1 MLDGKLIEI
10 ETKKYKPT
18 EDTDFLLVETEENLK
33 VLKTH
38 LEEERVLEIAI
49 DLEAHTMRSYQG
61 VTCLMQISTRFKHFI
76 VDVIKLRLFVGDAL
90 RGVFDDPKKQ
100 KVLHGADMDIQ
111 WLQRD
116 FGLYI
121 VNMFDTGQAARVL

>member
-1 MLDGKLIEI
+1 MQDGKLISI
-10 ETKKYKPT
+10 EADKYKPA
-18 EDTDFLLVETEENLK
+18 EDTDFLLVESEENLK

-61 VTCLMQISTRFKHFI
+61 VTCLMQISTRFKDFI

>member
-1 MLDGKLIEI
+1 MQDGKLISI
-10 ETKKYKPT
+10 EAEKYKPT
-18 EDTDFLLVETEENLK
+18 EDTDFLLVESEENLK

-61 VTCLMQISTRFKHFI
+61 LTCLMQISTRFKDFI
-76 VDVIKLRLFVGDAL
+76 VDVIKLRLFIGDAL